1 MHGAME
7 ERIALLAL
15 SRVKGVDNLRRK
27 QIVESCPSVAALF
40 EGKAK
45 GGERIPRELA
55 GAVRSIKD
63 LEKEIA
69 RLSAME
75 VDVVTIKDDE
85 YPPLLREIPDPP
97 MVLYKKGPL
106 PLSGRT
112 LAIVGARKAT
122 FEAMLLA
129 EQIAETL
136 SAGGITV
143 VSGLARGVDGSA
155 HKGALR
161 EKGRTIGVLGCG
173 IDTCYPVENLSLF
186 QAMAKEAAIV
196 TEYTPGERPLK
207 HHFPERNRII
217 AGLSRGVLVVEASA
231 KSGSLITARF
241 ALDYGREVMA
251 VPGRILDEAYRGAN
265 CLIKQGARLI
275 EDIGDIVNCCFP
287 DVEFSRKP
295 SIDINEDEDYIYRL
309 MGIDRVHV
317 DELIEKSRFETRKV
331 MAILTRLEIK
341 EMIKPIP
348 GGFYVRKV

>member
-1 MHGAME
+1 ME
-7 ERIALLAL
+7 ERAALLAL
-15 SRVKGVDNLRRK
+15 SRVRGMGNDRKKWIVDSC
-27 QIVESCPSVAALF
+27 ESMAALF
-40 EGKAK
+40 QGRIKGAEGM
-45 GGERIPRELA
+45 RREIA
-55 GAVRSIKD
+55 GASSSFKGIDAEMTRF
-63 LEKEIA
+63 
-69 RLSAME
+69 SAMG
-75 VDVVTIKDDE
+75 VDIVTIKDDE

-97 MVLYKKGPL
+97 IVLYKKGPL
-106 PLSGRT
+106 PLSGRS

-143 VSGLARGVDGSA
+143 VSGLARGVDGAA

-161 EKGRTIGVLGCG
+161 GKGGTIGVLGCG
-173 IDTCYPVENLSLF
+173 IDICYPAENWTLF
-186 QAMAKEAAIV
+186 RAMAKEAAIV

-251 VPGRILDEAYRGAN
+251 VPGRVLDEAYKGAN
-265 CLIKQGARLI
+265 GLIKQGARLV
-275 EDIGDIVNCCFP
+275 EDIGDIVSCCFP
-287 DVEFSRKP
+287 DVEFCRK
-295 SIDINEDEDYIYRL
+295 SAIDINEDEDYIYTL
-309 MGIDRVHV
+309 MGIDRIHV

-331 MAILTRLEIK
+331 MAILTRLEMKDVVRSIQ
-341 EMIKPIP
+341 
-348 GGFYVRKV
+348 GGFYIRKV